1 MAVGKEHLLRFGEH
15 GEVLLEMAG
24 HHAGG
29 ERRRIPCLVNSTSQE
44 FRRFGQVYTYLHLAA
59 ISRVG

>member
-1 MAVGKEHLLRFGEH
+1 MVVVGREHLLVFGEH

-29 ERRRIPCLVNSTSQE
+29 ERRRIPCLANSIGQE
-44 FRRFGQVYTYLHLAA
+44 FRGFGLVYTYLHLAA
-59 ISRVG
+59 I